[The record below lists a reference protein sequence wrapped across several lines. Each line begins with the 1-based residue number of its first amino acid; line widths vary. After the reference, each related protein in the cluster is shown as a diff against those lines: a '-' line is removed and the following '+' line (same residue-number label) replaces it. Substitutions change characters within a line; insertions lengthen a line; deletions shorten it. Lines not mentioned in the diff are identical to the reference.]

1 MNNDTP
7 SQRIKRWIF
16 SRKSTF
22 YTIFSVL
29 STSFPCILC
38 TFAAVYES
46 QQEVTSKSCG
56 FMLPANN
63 KQQNKNKPKNKQMN
77 KKRQFLLSAALATFM
92 AANAQVTIHVDASN
106 PGVKVSP
113 NLYGIFFED
122 INHAADGGLY
132 AELISNRS
140 FEDDDKNIPT
150 WKTSAQEGAKIQTK
164 LINKG
169 LLNKAQGKALQLT
182 IAAKPA
188 ATASLINEG
197 FWGINAIQGRTYKL
211 SFWAKGSYKG
221 GLKARLTN
229 AKGDKVYAETALN
242 AKVGKKW
249 TKYTAELTANAND
262 AKAQFELVANGKG
275 TIVLDVVSLFPPTF
289 KNRENGL
296 RPDLAQ
302 LLYNIHP
309 KFVRFPGG
317 CYVEGQES
325 PENAFHWEKTIGP
338 IEERP
343 GHKNVNWR
351 YRTSDGMGFDEYLQL
366 AEDLNAKPLYVVNV
380 GLWHGGMTPVDSIQ
394 PWIDECMNALEY
406 ANGPV
411 TSKYGALRA
420 KNGHPEP
427 YNIEYLEI
435 GNENNQPDPAA
446 QSDHY
451 YERFK
456 KFKDAVLAKYPKM
469 HLIGNVVAWGDDN
482 PKWHSDESVEL
493 LDEHYYRNPAWFAEN
508 FNKYDNYDRKGS
520 EIYVGEYAVTQGFGN
535 MGSLDA
541 ALGEAVY
548 MMGIENNSDI
558 VTMASYAPIFANL
571 NNRMWAPD
579 MIQYTSDK
587 VFGTPS
593 YYVQNVMANNIGT
606 RVLKVNQENP
616 YKYEQ
621 TQVKP
626 AICRVGM
633 GTWGTQV
640 SFEDKGYSDENGKAL
655 PMTLQELP
663 TDIRGQ
669 WKTEGSLIKQTSNEE
684 SCIRLNPGEITSN
697 GYIYK
702 VRAKKD
708 AGNEGFLIIFNYVDK
723 NNYCWLNLGGWNNTQ
738 HGVESIVNGAKS
750 QIATTPGSIETGKW
764 YDIELKVVGDSIFA
778 KLDGKEV
785 FSTKLKANTL
795 PGIFSTAT
803 LDEQTGEVI
812 LKIANT
818 STEHTTAKINLQGK
832 EIKNG
837 KLIRLSAKNGLEE
850 NTIDNP
856 TNIYPVENYVTTE
869 KNGATVEIPAS
880 SLNIIRLK

>member
-1 MNNDTP
+1 MKPNN
-7 SQRIKRWIF
+7 I
-16 SRKSTF
+16 
-22 YTIFSVL
+22 
-29 STSFPCILC
+29 
-38 TFAAVYES
+38 
-46 QQEVTSKSCG
+46 
-56 FMLPANN
+56 
-63 KQQNKNKPKNKQMN
+63 
-77 KKRQFLLSAALATFM
+77 LLSALLASALT
-92 AANAQVTIHVDASN
+92 ANAQVKINVDVAN

-140 FEDDDKNIPT
+140 FEDSDNTTPT
-150 WKTSAQEGAKIQTK
+150 WRTKAADGATISTQ
-164 LINKG
+164 LVNKA
-169 LLNKAQGKALQLT
+169 LLNNAQGKALQ
-182 IAAKPA
+182 INVAARQN
-188 ATASLINEG
+188 ATASLVNEG
-197 FWGINAIQGRTYKL
+197 FWGINAVQGRTYKL
-211 SFWAKGSYKG
+211 SLWAKGSYKG
-221 GLKARLTN
+221 GVKARLVS
-229 AKGDKVYAETALN
+229 ADGKSVYAETAVD
-242 AKVGKKW
+242 AKMGKKW
-249 TKYTAELTANAND
+249 SKFTAELTANAND
-262 AKAQFELVANGKG
+262 PKAQFELVFDGKG
-275 TIVLDVVSLFPPTF
+275 TVTLDVVSLFPPTF
-289 KNRENGL
+289 MNRENGL

-302 LLYNIHP
+302 LLYNIRP

-435 GNENNQPDPAA
+435 GNENNQPDPAL

-456 KFKDAVLAKYPKM
+456 KFKDAVLAKYPNM

-482 PKWHSDESVEL
+482 PTWDSNESVEL

-508 FNKYDNYDRKGS
+508 FRKYDGYDRKGP

-571 NNRMWAPD
+571 NDRMWAPD
-579 MIQYTSDK
+579 MIQFTSDR

-593 YYVQNVMANNIGT
+593 YYVQNLMANNVGT
-606 RVLKVNQENP
+606 RVLNVKQDNP
-616 YKYEQ
+616 YSYGE

-626 AICRVGM
+626 AVCRVGM
-633 GTWGTQV
+633 GTWATQA
-640 SFEDKGYSDENGKAL
+640 SFEDKGYTDAEGKAL
-655 PMTLQELP
+655 PMTLQQLP
-663 TDIRGQ
+663 TDINGD
-669 WKTEGSLIKQTSNEE
+669 WKVDGGIIKQTSNGE
-684 SCIRLNPGEITSN
+684 SCIRLNPGEITAD

-702 VRAKKD
+702 VRARKD
-708 AGNEGFLIIFNYVDK
+708 LGNEGFMLIFNYVDDK
-723 NNYCWLNLGGWNNTQ
+723 NYCWLNLGGWNNTQ
-738 HGVESIVNGAKS
+738 HGIEQIVGGAKG
-750 QIATTPGSIETGKW
+750 QAATVSGTIETGRW
-764 YDIELKVVGDSIFA
+764 YDIELKVVGDSVYA
-778 KLDGKEV
+778 SLDGKQI
-785 FSTKLKANTL
+785 FATKLRANTL
-795 PGIFSTAT
+795 PGVFSTAT
-803 LDEQTGEVI
+803 LDENTGEVI
-812 LKIANT
+812 LKVANT
-818 STEHTTAKINLQGK
+818 SSENTTAEICLQGK
-832 EIKNG
+832 TIKG
-837 KLIRLSAKNGLEE
+837 AKLIRLTAKNGQEE
-850 NTIDNP
+850 NTIDTP
-856 TNIYPVENYVTTE
+856 TNVHPTETFVTTSSD
-869 KNGATVEIPAS
+869 GGVVEIPAN
-880 SLNIIRLK
+880 SLNIFRLK

>member
-1 MNNDTP
+1 MKPNN
-7 SQRIKRWIF
+7 
-16 SRKSTF
+16 
-22 YTIFSVL
+22 
-29 STSFPCILC
+29 
-38 TFAAVYES
+38 
-46 QQEVTSKSCG
+46 
-56 FMLPANN
+56 
-63 KQQNKNKPKNKQMN
+63 
-77 KKRQFLLSAALATFM
+77 FLLSALLASALT
-92 AANAQVTIHVDASN
+92 ANAQVKINVDVAN

-140 FEDDDKNIPT
+140 FEDSDNTTPT
-150 WKTSAQEGAKIQTK
+150 WRTKAEDGATISTQLVSKA
-164 LINKG
+164 
-169 LLNKAQGKALQLT
+169 LLNNAQGKALQ
-182 IAAKPA
+182 INVAARQN
-188 ATASLINEG
+188 ATATLVNEG
-197 FWGINAIQGRTYKL
+197 FWGINAVQGRTYKL
-211 SFWAKGSYKG
+211 SLWAKGSYKG
-221 GLKARLTN
+221 GVKARLVS
-229 AKGDKVYAETALN
+229 ADGKSVYAETAVD
-242 AKVGKKW
+242 AKMGKKW
-249 TKYTAELTANAND
+249 SKFTASLTANAND
-262 AKAQFELVANGKG
+262 PKAQFELVFDGKG
-275 TIVLDVVSLFPPTF
+275 TITLDVVSLFPPTF
-289 KNRENGL
+289 MNRKNGL

-302 LLYNIHP
+302 LLYNIRP

-394 PWIDECMNALEY
+394 PWIDECLNALEY

-435 GNENNQPDPAA
+435 GNENNQPDPAL

-456 KFKDAVLAKYPKM
+456 KFKDAVLAKYPNM

-482 PKWHSDESVEL
+482 PTWDSNESVEL

-508 FNKYDNYDRKGS
+508 FHKYDGYDRKGS

-571 NNRMWAPD
+571 NDRMWAPD
-579 MIQYTSDK
+579 MIQFTSDR

-593 YYVQNVMANNIGT
+593 YYVQNLMANNVGT
-606 RVLKVNQENP
+606 RVLNVKQDNP
-616 YKYEQ
+616 YSYGK

-626 AICRVGM
+626 AVCRVGM
-633 GTWGTQV
+633 GTWATQA
-640 SFEDKGYSDENGKAL
+640 SFEDKGYTDAEGKAL

-663 TDIRGQ
+663 TDVQGD
-669 WKTEGSLIKQTSNEE
+669 WKVDGGIIKQTSNGE
-684 SCIRLNPGEITSN
+684 SCIRLNPGEITAD

-702 VRAKKD
+702 VRARKD
-708 AGNEGFLIIFNYVDK
+708 SGNEGFMLIFNYVDDK
-723 NNYCWLNLGGWNNTQ
+723 NYCWLNLGGWNNTQ
-738 HGVESIVNGAKS
+738 HGIEQIVGGAKG
-750 QIATTPGSIETGKW
+750 QAATVSGTIETGRW
-764 YDIELKVVGDSIFA
+764 YDIELKVVGDSVYA
-778 KLDGKEV
+778 SLDGKQI
-785 FSTKLKANTL
+785 FATKLRANTL
-795 PGIFSTAT
+795 PGVFSTAT
-803 LDEQTGEVI
+803 LDENTGEVI
-812 LKIANT
+812 LKVANT
-818 STEHTTAKINLQGK
+818 SSENTTAEICLQGK
-832 EIKNG
+832 TIKG
-837 KLIRLSAKNGLEE
+837 AKLIRLAAKNGQEE

-856 TNIYPVENYVTTE
+856 TNVHPTETFVTTSSD
-869 KNGATVEIPAS
+869 GGVVEIPAN
-880 SLNIIRLK
+880 SLNIFRLK

>member
-1 MNNDTP
+1 MKRNN
-7 SQRIKRWIF
+7 
-16 SRKSTF
+16 
-22 YTIFSVL
+22 
-29 STSFPCILC
+29 IL
-38 TFAAVYES
+38 
-46 QQEVTSKSCG
+46 
-56 FMLPANN
+56 L
-63 KQQNKNKPKNKQMN
+63 
-77 KKRQFLLSAALATFM
+77 AALLASSL
-92 AANAQVTIHVDASN
+92 AANAQVKINVDAAN
-106 PGVKVSP
+106 PGIKVSP

-140 FEDDDKNIPT
+140 FEDSDNAIPT
-150 WKTSAQEGAKIQTK
+150 WRTSASNGASITSQLVSKA
-164 LINKG
+164 
-169 LLNKAQGKALQLT
+169 LLNNAQGKALQIT
-182 IAAKPA
+182 VKADKA

-197 FWGINAIQGRTYKL
+197 FWGINAVQGRTYKL
-211 SFWAKGSYKG
+211 SLFAKGNYKG
-221 GLKARLTN
+221 GLKARLISADGKT
-229 AKGDKVYAETALN
+229 VYAETTVDA
-242 AKVGKKW
+242 AIGKKW
-249 TKYTAELTANAND
+249 NKYTAELTANAND
-262 AKAQFELVANGKG
+262 PKAQFELVFDGKG
-275 TIVLDVVSLFPPTF
+275 TVTLDVVSLFPPTF
-289 KNRENGL
+289 MNRPNGL

-302 LLYNIHP
+302 LLYNIRP

-338 IEERP
+338 IEQRP

-366 AEDLNAKPLYVVNV
+366 AEDLKAKPLYVVNV

-435 GNENNQPDPAA
+435 GNENNQPDPAL

-456 KFKDAVLAKYPKM
+456 KFKDAVLAKYPNM

-482 PKWHSDESVEL
+482 PTWDSKESVEL

-508 FNKYDNYDRKGS
+508 FNKYDTYNRKGS

-571 NNRMWAPD
+571 NDRMWAPD
-579 MIQYTSDK
+579 MIQFTSDK

-593 YYVQNVMANNIGT
+593 YYVQNLMANNVGT
-606 RVLKVNQENP
+606 RVLKVNQTNP
-616 YKYEQ
+616 YKYGDV
-621 TQVKP
+621 QVKP
-626 AICRVGM
+626 AVCRVGM

-640 SFEDKGYSDENGKAL
+640 SFEDKGYTDANGNAL

-663 TDIRGQ
+663 TDVRGT
-669 WKTEGSLIKQTSNEE
+669 WKVDGNIIKQTSNGE
-684 SCIRLNPGEITSN
+684 SCIRLNPGEITSE

-702 VRAKKD
+702 VRARKD
-708 AGNEGFLIIFNYVDK
+708 AGNEGFLLIFNYVDDK
-723 NNYCWLNLGGWNNTQ
+723 NYCWLNLGGWNNTQ
-738 HGVESIVNGAKS
+738 HGIEQIVDGAKG
-750 QIATTPGSIETGKW
+750 QVATVSGNIETGRW
-764 YDIELKVVGDSIFA
+764 YDIELKVKGDSIFA
-778 KLDGKEV
+778 SLDGKEI
-785 FSTKLKANTL
+785 FATKLRANTL
-795 PGIFSTAT
+795 PGVFSTAT
-803 LDEQTGEVI
+803 LDENTGEVI
-812 LKIANT
+812 LKVANT
-818 STEHTTAKINLQGK
+818 SCENTTAEICLQGK
-832 EIKNG
+832 TISNA
-837 KLIRLSAKNGLEE
+837 KLIRLSAKNGKEE

-856 TNIYPVENYVTTE
+856 TNVYPTETFVTTSTD
-869 KNGATVEIPAS
+869 GAVVEIPAN
-880 SLNIIRLK
+880 SLNIFRLK

>member
-1 MNNDTP
+1 MKRNN
-7 SQRIKRWIF
+7 
-16 SRKSTF
+16 
-22 YTIFSVL
+22 
-29 STSFPCILC
+29 IL
-38 TFAAVYES
+38 
-46 QQEVTSKSCG
+46 
-56 FMLPANN
+56 L
-63 KQQNKNKPKNKQMN
+63 
-77 KKRQFLLSAALATFM
+77 AALLASSL
-92 AANAQVTIHVDASN
+92 AANAQVKINVDAAN
-106 PGVKVSP
+106 PGIKVSP

-140 FEDDDKNIPT
+140 FEDSDNAIPT
-150 WKTSAQEGAKIQTK
+150 WRTSASNGASITSQLVSKA
-164 LINKG
+164 
-169 LLNKAQGKALQLT
+169 LLNNAQGKALQIT
-182 IAAKPA
+182 VKADKA

-197 FWGINAIQGRTYKL
+197 FWGINAVQGRTYKL
-211 SFWAKGSYKG
+211 SLFAKGNYKG
-221 GLKARLTN
+221 GLKARLISADGKT
-229 AKGDKVYAETALN
+229 VYAETTVDA
-242 AKVGKKW
+242 AIGKKW
-249 TKYTAELTANAND
+249 NKYTAELTANAND
-262 AKAQFELVANGKG
+262 PKAQFELVFDGKG
-275 TIVLDVVSLFPPTF
+275 TVTLDVVSLFPPTF
-289 KNRENGL
+289 MNRPNGL

-302 LLYNIHP
+302 LLYNIRP

-325 PENAFHWEKTIGP
+325 PENAFHWEETIGP
-338 IEERP
+338 IEQRP

-435 GNENNQPDPAA
+435 GNENNQPDPAL

-456 KFKDAVLAKYPKM
+456 KFKDAVLAKYPNM

-482 PKWHSDESVEL
+482 PTWDSKESVEL

-508 FNKYDNYDRKGS
+508 FNKYDTYNRKGS

-571 NNRMWAPD
+571 NDRMWAPD
-579 MIQYTSDK
+579 MIQFTSDK

-593 YYVQNVMANNIGT
+593 YYVQNLMANNIGT
-606 RVLKVNQENP
+606 RVLKVNQTNP
-616 YKYEQ
+616 YKYGDV
-621 TQVKP
+621 QVKP
-626 AICRVGM
+626 AVCRVGM
-633 GTWGTQV
+633 GTWSTQV
-640 SFEDKGYSDENGKAL
+640 SFEDKGYTDANGNAL

-663 TDIRGQ
+663 TDVRGD
-669 WKTEGSLIKQTSNEE
+669 WKVDGNIIKQTSNGE
-684 SCIRLNPGEITSN
+684 SCIRLNPGEITSE

-702 VRAKKD
+702 VRARKD
-708 AGNEGFLIIFNYVDK
+708 AGNEGFLLIFNYVDDK
-723 NNYCWLNLGGWNNTQ
+723 NYCWLNLGGWNNTQ
-738 HGVESIVNGAKS
+738 HGIEQIVDGAKG
-750 QIATTPGSIETGKW
+750 QVATVSGNIETGRW
-764 YDIELKVVGDSIFA
+764 YDIELKVKGDSIFA
-778 KLDGKEV
+778 SLDGKEI
-785 FSTKLKANTL
+785 FATKLRANTL
-795 PGIFSTAT
+795 PGVFSTAT
-803 LDEQTGEVI
+803 LDENTGEVI
-812 LKIANT
+812 LKVANT
-818 STEHTTAKINLQGK
+818 SSENTTAEICLQGK
-832 EIKNG
+832 TISNA
-837 KLIRLSAKNGLEE
+837 KLIRLSAKNGKEE

-856 TNIYPVENYVTTE
+856 TNVYPTETFVTTSTD
-869 KNGATVEIPAS
+869 GAVVEIPAN
-880 SLNIIRLK
+880 SLNIFRLK

>member
-1 MNNDTP
+1 M
-7 SQRIKRWIF
+7 
-16 SRKSTF
+16 
-22 YTIFSVL
+22 
-29 STSFPCILC
+29 
-38 TFAAVYES
+38 A
-46 QQEVTSKSCG
+46 
-56 FMLPANN
+56 
-63 KQQNKNKPKNKQMN
+63 
-77 KKRQFLLSAALATFM
+77 LLASSL
-92 AANAQVTIHVDASN
+92 AANAQVKINVDAAN
-106 PGVKVSP
+106 PGIKVSP

-140 FEDDDKNIPT
+140 FEDSDNAIPT
-150 WKTSAQEGAKIQTK
+150 WRTSASNGASITSQLVSKA
-164 LINKG
+164 
-169 LLNKAQGKALQLT
+169 LLNNAQGKALQIT
-182 IAAKPA
+182 VKADKA

-197 FWGINAIQGRTYKL
+197 FWGINAVQGRTYKL
-211 SFWAKGSYKG
+211 SLFAKGNYKG
-221 GLKARLTN
+221 GLKARLISADGKT
-229 AKGDKVYAETALN
+229 VYAETIVDA
-242 AKVGKKW
+242 AIGKKW
-249 TKYTAELTANAND
+249 NKYTAELTANAND
-262 AKAQFELVANGKG
+262 PKAQFELVFDGKG
-275 TIVLDVVSLFPPTF
+275 TVTLDVVSLFPPTF
-289 KNRENGL
+289 MNRPNGL

-302 LLYNIHP
+302 LLYNIRP

-338 IEERP
+338 IEQRP

-435 GNENNQPDPAA
+435 GNENNQPDPAL

-456 KFKDAVLAKYPKM
+456 KFKDAVLAKYPNM

-482 PKWHSDESVEL
+482 PTWDSKESVEL

-508 FNKYDNYDRKGS
+508 FNKYDTYNRKGS

-571 NNRMWAPD
+571 NDRMWAPD
-579 MIQYTSDK
+579 MIQFTSDK

-593 YYVQNVMANNIGT
+593 YYVQNLMANNVGT
-606 RVLKVNQENP
+606 RVLKVNQTNP
-616 YKYEQ
+616 YKYGDV
-621 TQVKP
+621 QVKP
-626 AICRVGM
+626 AVCRVGM

-640 SFEDKGYSDENGKAL
+640 SFEDKGYTDANGNAL

-663 TDIRGQ
+663 TDVRGD
-669 WKTEGSLIKQTSNEE
+669 WKVDGNIIKQTSNGE
-684 SCIRLNPGEITSN
+684 SCIRLNPGEITSE

-702 VRAKKD
+702 VRARKD
-708 AGNEGFLIIFNYVDK
+708 AGNEGFLLIFNYVDDK
-723 NNYCWLNLGGWNNTQ
+723 NYCWLNLGGWNNTQ
-738 HGVESIVNGAKS
+738 HGIEQIVDGAKG
-750 QIATTPGSIETGKW
+750 QVATVSGNIETGRW
-764 YDIELKVVGDSIFA
+764 YDIELKVKGDSIFA
-778 KLDGKEV
+778 SLDGREI
-785 FSTKLKANTL
+785 FASKLRANTL
-795 PGIFSTAT
+795 PGVFSTAT
-803 LDEQTGEVI
+803 LDENTGEVI
-812 LKIANT
+812 LKVANT
-818 STEHTTAKINLQGK
+818 SSENTTAEICLQGK
-832 EIKNG
+832 TISNA
-837 KLIRLSAKNGLEE
+837 KLIRLSAKNGKEE

-856 TNIYPVENYVTTE
+856 TNVHPIETFVTTSTD
-869 KNGATVEIPAS
+869 GAVVEIPAN
-880 SLNIIRLK
+880 SLNIFRLK

>member
-1 MNNDTP
+1 MRPNN
-7 SQRIKRWIF
+7 I
-16 SRKSTF
+16 
-22 YTIFSVL
+22 
-29 STSFPCILC
+29 
-38 TFAAVYES
+38 
-46 QQEVTSKSCG
+46 
-56 FMLPANN
+56 
-63 KQQNKNKPKNKQMN
+63 
-77 KKRQFLLSAALATFM
+77 LLSALLASALT
-92 AANAQVTIHVDASN
+92 ANAQVKINVDVAN

-140 FEDDDKNIPT
+140 FEDSDNATST
-150 WKTSAQEGAKIQTK
+150 WRTKSADGATISTQLVSKA
-164 LINKG
+164 
-169 LLNKAQGKALQLT
+169 LLNNAQGKALQ
-182 IAAKPA
+182 INVAARQN
-188 ATASLINEG
+188 ATASLVNEG
-197 FWGINAIQGRTYKL
+197 FWGINAVQGRTYKL
-211 SFWAKGSYKG
+211 SLWAKGSYKG
-221 GLKARLTN
+221 SIKARLVS
-229 AKGDKVYAETALN
+229 ADGKSVYAETAVE
-242 AKVGKKW
+242 AKMGKKW
-249 TKYTAELTANAND
+249 SKFTASLTANAND
-262 AKAQFELVANGKG
+262 PKAQFELVFDGKG
-275 TIVLDVVSLFPPTF
+275 TITLDVVSLFPPTF
-289 KNRENGL
+289 MNRENGL

-302 LLYNIHP
+302 LLYNIRP

-435 GNENNQPDPAA
+435 GNENNQPDPAL

-456 KFKDAVLAKYPKM
+456 KFKDAVLAKYPNM

-482 PKWHSDESVEL
+482 PTWDSNESVEL

-508 FNKYDNYDRKGS
+508 FRKYDGYDRKGP

-571 NNRMWAPD
+571 NDRMWAPD
-579 MIQYTSDK
+579 MIQFTSDR

-593 YYVQNVMANNIGT
+593 YYVQNLMANNVGT
-606 RVLKVNQENP
+606 RVLNVKQDNP
-616 YKYEQ
+616 YSYGE

-626 AICRVGM
+626 AVCRVGM
-633 GTWGTQV
+633 GTWATQA
-640 SFEDKGYSDENGKAL
+640 SFEDKGYTDAEGKAL

-663 TDIRGQ
+663 TDINGN
-669 WKTEGSLIKQTSNEE
+669 WKVDGGIIKQTSNGE
-684 SCIRLNPGEITSN
+684 SCIRLNPGEITAD

-702 VRAKKD
+702 VRARKD
-708 AGNEGFLIIFNYVDK
+708 SGNEGFMIIFNYVDDK
-723 NNYCWLNLGGWNNTQ
+723 NYCWLNLGGWNNTQ
-738 HGVESIVNGAKS
+738 HGIEQIVGGAKG
-750 QIATTPGSIETGKW
+750 QAATVSGTIETGRW
-764 YDIELKVVGDSIFA
+764 YDIELKVVGDSVYA
-778 KLDGKEV
+778 SLDGKQI
-785 FSTKLKANTL
+785 FATKLRANTL
-795 PGIFSTAT
+795 PGVFSTAT
-803 LDEQTGEVI
+803 LDENTGEVI
-812 LKIANT
+812 LKVANT
-818 STEHTTAKINLQGK
+818 SSENTTAEICLQGK
-832 EIKNG
+832 AIKG
-837 KLIRLSAKNGLEE
+837 AKLIRLTAKNGQEE

-856 TNIYPVENYVTTE
+856 TNVHPTETFVTTSSD
-869 KNGATVEIPAS
+869 GGVVEIPAN
-880 SLNIIRLK
+880 SLNIFRLK

>member
-1 MNNDTP
+1 MKRNN
-7 SQRIKRWIF
+7 
-16 SRKSTF
+16 
-22 YTIFSVL
+22 
-29 STSFPCILC
+29 IL
-38 TFAAVYES
+38 
-46 QQEVTSKSCG
+46 
-56 FMLPANN
+56 L
-63 KQQNKNKPKNKQMN
+63 
-77 KKRQFLLSAALATFM
+77 AALLASSL
-92 AANAQVTIHVDASN
+92 AANAQVKINVDAAN
-106 PGVKVSP
+106 PGIKVSP

-140 FEDDDKNIPT
+140 FEDSDNAIPT
-150 WKTSAQEGAKIQTK
+150 WRTSASNGASITSQLVSKA
-164 LINKG
+164 
-169 LLNKAQGKALQLT
+169 LLNNAQGKALQIT
-182 IAAKPA
+182 VKADKA

-197 FWGINAIQGRTYKL
+197 FWGINAVQGRTYKL
-211 SFWAKGSYKG
+211 SLFAKGNYKG
-221 GLKARLTN
+221 GLKARLISADGKT
-229 AKGDKVYAETALN
+229 VYAETTVDA
-242 AKVGKKW
+242 AIGKKW
-249 TKYTAELTANAND
+249 NKYTAELTANAND
-262 AKAQFELVANGKG
+262 PKAQFELVFDGKG
-275 TIVLDVVSLFPPTF
+275 TVTLDVVSLFPPTF
-289 KNRENGL
+289 MNRPNGL

-302 LLYNIHP
+302 LLYNIRP

-338 IEERP
+338 IEQRP

-435 GNENNQPDPAA
+435 GNENNQPDPAL

-456 KFKDAVLAKYPKM
+456 KFKDAVLAKYPNM

-482 PKWHSDESVEL
+482 PTWDSKESVEL

-508 FNKYDNYDRKGS
+508 FNKYDTYNRKGS

-571 NNRMWAPD
+571 NDRMWAPD
-579 MIQYTSDK
+579 MIQFTSDM

-593 YYVQNVMANNIGT
+593 YYVQNLMANNVGT
-606 RVLKVNQENP
+606 RVLKVNQTNP
-616 YKYEQ
+616 YKYGDV
-621 TQVKP
+621 QVKP
-626 AICRVGM
+626 AVCRVGM
-633 GTWGTQV
+633 GTWSTQV
-640 SFEDKGYSDENGKAL
+640 SFEDKGYTDANGNAL

-663 TDIRGQ
+663 TDVRGD
-669 WKTEGSLIKQTSNEE
+669 WKVDGNIIKQTSNGE
-684 SCIRLNPGEITSN
+684 SCIRLNPGEITSE

-702 VRAKKD
+702 VRARKD
-708 AGNEGFLIIFNYVDK
+708 AGNEGFLLIFNYVDDK
-723 NNYCWLNLGGWNNTQ
+723 NYCWLNLGGWNNTQ
-738 HGVESIVNGAKS
+738 HGIEQIVDGAKG
-750 QIATTPGSIETGKW
+750 QVATVSGNIETGRW
-764 YDIELKVVGDSIFA
+764 YDIELKVKGDSIFA
-778 KLDGKEV
+778 SLDGKEI
-785 FSTKLKANTL
+785 FASKLRANTL
-795 PGIFSTAT
+795 PGVFSTAT
-803 LDEQTGEVI
+803 LDENTGEVI
-812 LKIANT
+812 LKVANT
-818 STEHTTAKINLQGK
+818 SSENTTAEICLQGK
-832 EIKNG
+832 TISNA
-837 KLIRLSAKNGLEE
+837 KLIRLSAKNGKEE

-856 TNIYPVENYVTTE
+856 TNVYPTETFVTTSTD
-869 KNGATVEIPAS
+869 GAVVEIPAN
-880 SLNIIRLK
+880 SLNIFRLK

>member
-1 MNNDTP
+1 MKRNN
-7 SQRIKRWIF
+7 
-16 SRKSTF
+16 
-22 YTIFSVL
+22 
-29 STSFPCILC
+29 ILLM
-38 TFAAVYES
+38 A
-46 QQEVTSKSCG
+46 
-56 FMLPANN
+56 
-63 KQQNKNKPKNKQMN
+63 
-77 KKRQFLLSAALATFM
+77 LLASSL
-92 AANAQVTIHVDASN
+92 AANAQVKINVDAAN
-106 PGVKVSP
+106 PGIKVSP

-140 FEDDDKNIPT
+140 FEDSDNAIPT
-150 WKTSAQEGAKIQTK
+150 WRTSASNGASITGQLVSKA
-164 LINKG
+164 
-169 LLNKAQGKALQLT
+169 LLNNAQGKALQIT
-182 IAAKPA
+182 VKADKA

-197 FWGINAIQGRTYKL
+197 FWGINAVQGRTYKL
-211 SFWAKGSYKG
+211 SLFAKGNYKG
-221 GLKARLTN
+221 GLKARLISADGKT
-229 AKGDKVYAETALN
+229 VYAETTVDA
-242 AKVGKKW
+242 AIGKKW
-249 TKYTAELTANAND
+249 NKYTAELTANAND
-262 AKAQFELVANGKG
+262 PKAQFELVFDGKG
-275 TIVLDVVSLFPPTF
+275 SVTLDVVSLFPPTF
-289 KNRENGL
+289 MNRPNGL

-302 LLYNIHP
+302 LLYNIRP

-338 IEERP
+338 IEQRP

-435 GNENNQPDPAA
+435 GNENNQPDPAL

-456 KFKDAVLAKYPKM
+456 KFKDAVLAKYPNM

-482 PKWHSDESVEL
+482 PTWDSKESVEL

-508 FNKYDNYDRKGS
+508 FNKYDTYNRKGS

-571 NNRMWAPD
+571 NDRMWAPD
-579 MIQYTSDK
+579 MIQFTSDK

-593 YYVQNVMANNIGT
+593 YYVQNLMANNVGT
-606 RVLKVNQENP
+606 RVLKVNQTNP
-616 YKYEQ
+616 YKYGDV
-621 TQVKP
+621 QVKP
-626 AICRVGM
+626 AVCRVGM

-640 SFEDKGYSDENGKAL
+640 SFEDKGYTDANGNAL

-663 TDIRGQ
+663 TDVRGD
-669 WKTEGSLIKQTSNEE
+669 WKVDGNIIKQTSNGE
-684 SCIRLNPGEITSN
+684 SCIRLNPGEITSE

-702 VRAKKD
+702 VRARKD
-708 AGNEGFLIIFNYVDK
+708 AGNEGFLLIFNYVDDK
-723 NNYCWLNLGGWNNTQ
+723 NYCWLNLGGWNNTQ
-738 HGVESIVNGAKS
+738 HGIEQIVDGAKG
-750 QIATTPGSIETGKW
+750 QVATVSGNIETGRW
-764 YDIELKVVGDSIFA
+764 YDIELKVKGDSIFA
-778 KLDGKEV
+778 SLDGKEI
-785 FSTKLKANTL
+785 FASKLRANTL
-795 PGIFSTAT
+795 PGVFSTAT
-803 LDEQTGEVI
+803 LDENTGEVI
-812 LKIANT
+812 LKVANT
-818 STEHTTAKINLQGK
+818 SSENTTAEICLQGK
-832 EIKNG
+832 TISNA
-837 KLIRLSAKNGLEE
+837 KLIRLSAKNGKEE

-856 TNIYPVENYVTTE
+856 TNVYPTETFVTTSTD
-869 KNGATVEIPAS
+869 GAVVEIPAN
-880 SLNIIRLK
+880 SLNIFRLK

>member
-1 MNNDTP
+1 M
-7 SQRIKRWIF
+7 KRN
-16 SRKSTF
+16 K
-22 YTIFSVL
+22 
-29 STSFPCILC
+29 IL
-38 TFAAVYES
+38 
-46 QQEVTSKSCG
+46 
-56 FMLPANN
+56 L
-63 KQQNKNKPKNKQMN
+63 
-77 KKRQFLLSAALATFM
+77 AALLASSL
-92 AANAQVTIHVDASN
+92 AANAQVKINVDAAN
-106 PGVKVSP
+106 PGIKVSP

-140 FEDDDKNIPT
+140 FEDSDNAIPT
-150 WKTSAQEGAKIQTK
+150 WRTSAANGASIATQLVGKA
-164 LINKG
+164 
-169 LLNKAQGKALQLT
+169 LLNNAQGKALQ
-182 IAAKPA
+182 INVKADKA

-197 FWGINAIQGRTYKL
+197 FWGINAVQGRTYKL
-211 SFWAKGSYKG
+211 SLFAKGNYKG
-221 GLKARLTN
+221 GLKARLVSADGKT
-229 AKGDKVYAETALN
+229 VYAETAID
-242 AKVGKKW
+242 AAIGKKW
-249 TKYTAELTANAND
+249 NKYTAEFTANAND
-262 AKAQFELVANGKG
+262 PKAQFELVFDGKG
-275 TIVLDVVSLFPPTF
+275 TVTLDVVSLFPPTF
-289 KNRENGL
+289 KNRPNGL

-302 LLYNIHP
+302 LLYNIRP

-338 IEERP
+338 IEQRP

-435 GNENNQPDPAA
+435 GNENNQPDPAL

-456 KFKDAVLAKYPKM
+456 KFKDAVLAKYPNM

-482 PKWHSDESVEL
+482 PTWDSKESVEL

-508 FNKYDNYDRKGS
+508 FNKYDTYNRKGS

-548 MMGIENNSDI
+548 MQGIENNSDI

-571 NNRMWAPD
+571 NDRMWAPD
-579 MIQYTSDK
+579 MIQFTSDK

-593 YYVQNVMANNIGT
+593 YYVQNLMANNVGT
-606 RVLKVNQENP
+606 HVLKVEQTNP
-616 YKYEQ
+616 YTYGE

-626 AICRVGM
+626 AVCRVGM
-633 GTWGTQV
+633 GTWATQA
-640 SFEDKGYSDENGKAL
+640 SFEDKGYTDAGGNAL

-663 TDIRGQ
+663 TDVHGD
-669 WKTEGSLIKQTSNEE
+669 WKVDGNIIKQTSNGE
-684 SCIRLNPGEITSN
+684 SCIRLNPGEITAD

-702 VRAKKD
+702 VRARKD
-708 AGNEGFLIIFNYVDK
+708 AGNEGFMLIFNYVDEK
-723 NNYCWLNLGGWNNTQ
+723 NYCWLNLGGWNNTQ
-738 HGVESIVNGAKS
+738 HGIEQIVDGAKG
-750 QIATTPGSIETGKW
+750 QVATASGTIETGRW
-764 YDIELKVVGDSIFA
+764 YDIELKVKGDSVIA
-778 KLDGKEV
+778 SLDGKQI
-785 FSTKLKANTL
+785 FATKLRANTL
-795 PGIFSTAT
+795 PGVFSTAT
-803 LDEQTGEVI
+803 LDEKTGEVI
-812 LKIANT
+812 LKVTNT
-818 STEHTTAKINLQGK
+818 SSENTTAEISVKGK
-832 EIKNG
+832 SISTG
-837 KLIRLSAKNGLEE
+837 KLIRLSAKNGKEE

-856 TNIYPVENYVTTE
+856 TNVHPTETFITTSAD
-869 KNGATVEIPAS
+869 GAVVEIPAN
-880 SLNIIRLK
+880 SLNIFRLK

>member
-1 MNNDTP
+1 MKRNN
-7 SQRIKRWIF
+7 
-16 SRKSTF
+16 
-22 YTIFSVL
+22 
-29 STSFPCILC
+29 IL
-38 TFAAVYES
+38 
-46 QQEVTSKSCG
+46 
-56 FMLPANN
+56 L
-63 KQQNKNKPKNKQMN
+63 
-77 KKRQFLLSAALATFM
+77 AALLASSL
-92 AANAQVTIHVDASN
+92 AANAQVKINVDAAN
-106 PGVKVSP
+106 PGIKVSP

-140 FEDDDKNIPT
+140 FEDSDNAIPT
-150 WKTSAQEGAKIQTK
+150 WRTSASNGASITSQLVSKA
-164 LINKG
+164 
-169 LLNKAQGKALQLT
+169 LLNNAQGKALQIT
-182 IAAKPA
+182 VKADKA

-197 FWGINAIQGRTYKL
+197 FWGINAVQGRTYKL
-211 SFWAKGSYKG
+211 SLFAKGNYKG
-221 GLKARLTN
+221 GLKARLISADGKT
-229 AKGDKVYAETALN
+229 VYAETTVDA
-242 AKVGKKW
+242 AIGKKW
-249 TKYTAELTANAND
+249 NKYTAELTANAND
-262 AKAQFELVANGKG
+262 PKSQFELVFDGKG
-275 TIVLDVVSLFPPTF
+275 SVTLDVVSLFPPTF
-289 KNRENGL
+289 MNRPNGL

-302 LLYNIHP
+302 LLYNIRP

-338 IEERP
+338 IEQRP

-420 KNGHPEP
+420 KNGHPKP

-435 GNENNQPDPAA
+435 GNENNQPDPAL

-456 KFKDAVLAKYPKM
+456 KFKDAVLAKYPNM

-482 PKWHSDESVEL
+482 PTWDSKESVEL

-508 FNKYDNYDRKGS
+508 FNKYDTYNRKGS

-571 NNRMWAPD
+571 NDRMWAPD
-579 MIQYTSDK
+579 MIQFTSDK

-593 YYVQNVMANNIGT
+593 YYVQNLMANNVGT
-606 RVLKVNQENP
+606 RVLKVNQTNP
-616 YKYEQ
+616 YKYGDV
-621 TQVKP
+621 QVKP
-626 AICRVGM
+626 AVCRVGM
-633 GTWGTQV
+633 GTWSTQV
-640 SFEDKGYSDENGKAL
+640 SFEDKGYTDANGNAL

-663 TDIRGQ
+663 TDVRGD
-669 WKTEGSLIKQTSNEE
+669 WKVDGNIIKQTSNGE
-684 SCIRLNPGEITSN
+684 SCIRLNPGEITSE

-702 VRAKKD
+702 VRARKD
-708 AGNEGFLIIFNYVDK
+708 AGNEGFLLIFNYVDDK
-723 NNYCWLNLGGWNNTQ
+723 NYCWLNLGGWNNTQ
-738 HGVESIVNGAKS
+738 HGIEQIVDGAKG
-750 QIATTPGSIETGKW
+750 QVATVSGNIETGRW
-764 YDIELKVVGDSIFA
+764 YDIELKVKGDSIFA
-778 KLDGKEV
+778 SLDGKEI
-785 FSTKLKANTL
+785 FASKLRANTL
-795 PGIFSTAT
+795 PGVFSTAT
-803 LDEQTGEVI
+803 LDENTGEVI
-812 LKIANT
+812 LKVANT
-818 STEHTTAKINLQGK
+818 SSENTTAEICLQGK
-832 EIKNG
+832 TISNA
-837 KLIRLSAKNGLEE
+837 KLIRLSAKNGKEE

-856 TNIYPVENYVTTE
+856 TNVHPIETFVTTSTD
-869 KNGATVEIPAS
+869 GAVVEIPAN
-880 SLNIIRLK
+880 SLNIFRLK

>member
-1 MNNDTP
+1 MKPNN
-7 SQRIKRWIF
+7 I
-16 SRKSTF
+16 
-22 YTIFSVL
+22 
-29 STSFPCILC
+29 
-38 TFAAVYES
+38 
-46 QQEVTSKSCG
+46 
-56 FMLPANN
+56 
-63 KQQNKNKPKNKQMN
+63 
-77 KKRQFLLSAALATFM
+77 LLSALLASALT
-92 AANAQVTIHVDASN
+92 ANAQVKINVDVAN

-140 FEDDDKNIPT
+140 FEDSDNATPT
-150 WKTSAQEGAKIQTK
+150 WRTKATDGATISTQLVSKA
-164 LINKG
+164 
-169 LLNKAQGKALQLT
+169 LLNNAQGKALQ
-182 IAAKPA
+182 INVAARQN
-188 ATASLINEG
+188 ATASLVNEG
-197 FWGINAIQGRTYKL
+197 FWGINAVQGRTYKL
-211 SFWAKGSYKG
+211 SLWAKGSYKG
-221 GLKARLTN
+221 GVKARLVS
-229 AKGDKVYAETALN
+229 ADGKSVYAETAVD
-242 AKVGKKW
+242 AKMGKKW
-249 TKYTAELTANAND
+249 SKFTASLTANAND
-262 AKAQFELVANGKG
+262 PKAQFELVFDGKG
-275 TIVLDVVSLFPPTF
+275 TITLDVVSLFPPTF
-289 KNRENGL
+289 MNRENGL

-302 LLYNIHP
+302 LLYNIRP

-435 GNENNQPDPAA
+435 GNENNQPDPAL

-456 KFKDAVLAKYPKM
+456 KFKDAVLAKYPNM

-482 PKWHSDESVEL
+482 PTWDSNESVEL

-508 FNKYDNYDRKGS
+508 FRKYDGYDRKGP

-571 NNRMWAPD
+571 NDRMWAPD
-579 MIQYTSDK
+579 MIQFTSDR

-593 YYVQNVMANNIGT
+593 YYVQNLMANNVGT
-606 RVLKVNQENP
+606 RVLNVKQDNP
-616 YKYEQ
+616 YSYGEV
-621 TQVKP
+621 QVKP
-626 AICRVGM
+626 AVCRVGM
-633 GTWGTQV
+633 GTWATQA
-640 SFEDKGYSDENGKAL
+640 SFEDKGYTDAEGKAL

-663 TDIRGQ
+663 TDINGD
-669 WKTEGSLIKQTSNEE
+669 WKVDGGIIKQTSNGE
-684 SCIRLNPGEITSN
+684 SCIRLNPGEITAD

-702 VRAKKD
+702 VRARKD
-708 AGNEGFLIIFNYVDK
+708 SGNEGFMLIFNYVDDK
-723 NNYCWLNLGGWNNTQ
+723 NYCWLNLGGWNNTQ
-738 HGVESIVNGAKS
+738 HGIEQIVGGAKG
-750 QIATTPGSIETGKW
+750 QAATVSGTIETGRW
-764 YDIELKVVGDSIFA
+764 YDIELKVVGDSVYA
-778 KLDGKEV
+778 SLDGKQI
-785 FSTKLKANTL
+785 FATKLRANTL
-795 PGIFSTAT
+795 PGVFSTAT
-803 LDEQTGEVI
+803 LDENTGEVI
-812 LKIANT
+812 LKVANT
-818 STEHTTAKINLQGK
+818 SSENTTAEICLHGK
-832 EIKNG
+832 TIKG
-837 KLIRLSAKNGLEE
+837 AKLIRLTAKNGQEE

-856 TNIYPVENYVTTE
+856 TNVHPTETFVTTSSD
-869 KNGATVEIPAS
+869 GGVVDIPAN
-880 SLNIIRLK
+880 SLNIFRLK

>member
-1 MNNDTP
+1 M
-7 SQRIKRWIF
+7 KRNKIF
-16 SRKSTF
+16 
-22 YTIFSVL
+22 L
-29 STSFPCILC
+29 M
-38 TFAAVYES
+38 A
-46 QQEVTSKSCG
+46 
-56 FMLPANN
+56 
-63 KQQNKNKPKNKQMN
+63 
-77 KKRQFLLSAALATFM
+77 LLASSL
-92 AANAQVTIHVDASN
+92 AANAQVKINVDAAN
-106 PGVKVSP
+106 PGIKVSP

-140 FEDDDKNIPT
+140 FEDSDNAIPT
-150 WKTSAQEGAKIQTK
+150 WRTFASNGASITSQLVSKA
-164 LINKG
+164 
-169 LLNKAQGKALQLT
+169 LLNNAQGKALQIT
-182 IAAKPA
+182 VKADKA

-197 FWGINAIQGRTYKL
+197 FWGINAVQGRTYKL
-211 SFWAKGSYKG
+211 SLFAKGNYKG
-221 GLKARLTN
+221 GLKARLISADGKT
-229 AKGDKVYAETALN
+229 VYAETTVDA
-242 AKVGKKW
+242 AIGKKW
-249 TKYTAELTANAND
+249 NKYTAELTANAND
-262 AKAQFELVANGKG
+262 PKAQFELVFDGKG
-275 TIVLDVVSLFPPTF
+275 TVTLDVVSLFPPTF
-289 KNRENGL
+289 MNRPNGL

-302 LLYNIHP
+302 LLYNIRP

-338 IEERP
+338 IEQRP

-435 GNENNQPDPAA
+435 GNENNQPDPAL

-456 KFKDAVLAKYPKM
+456 KFKDAVLAKYPNM

-482 PKWHSDESVEL
+482 PTWDSKESVEL

-508 FNKYDNYDRKGS
+508 FNKYDTYNRKGS

-571 NNRMWAPD
+571 NDRMWAPD
-579 MIQYTSDK
+579 MIQFTSDK

-593 YYVQNVMANNIGT
+593 YYVQNLMANNIGT
-606 RVLKVNQENP
+606 RVLKVNQTNP
-616 YKYEQ
+616 YKYGDV
-621 TQVKP
+621 QVKP
-626 AICRVGM
+626 AVCRVGM
-633 GTWGTQV
+633 GTWSTQV
-640 SFEDKGYSDENGKAL
+640 SFEDKGYTDANGNAL

-663 TDIRGQ
+663 TDVRGT
-669 WKTEGSLIKQTSNEE
+669 WKVDGNIIKQTSNGE
-684 SCIRLNPGEITSN
+684 SCIRLNPGEITSE

-702 VRAKKD
+702 VRARKD
-708 AGNEGFLIIFNYVDK
+708 AGNEGFLLIFNYVDDK
-723 NNYCWLNLGGWNNTQ
+723 NYCWLNLGGWNNTQ
-738 HGVESIVNGAKS
+738 HGIEQIVDGAKG
-750 QIATTPGSIETGKW
+750 QVATVSGNIETGRW
-764 YDIELKVVGDSIFA
+764 YDIELKVKGDSIFA
-778 KLDGKEV
+778 SLDGKEI
-785 FSTKLKANTL
+785 FASKLRANTL
-795 PGIFSTAT
+795 PGVFSTAT
-803 LDEQTGEVI
+803 LDENTGEVI
-812 LKIANT
+812 LKVANT
-818 STEHTTAKINLQGK
+818 SSENTTAEICLQGK
-832 EIKNG
+832 TISNA
-837 KLIRLSAKNGLEE
+837 KLIRLSAKNGKEE

-856 TNIYPVENYVTTE
+856 TNVYPTETFVTTSTD
-869 KNGATVEIPAS
+869 GAVVEIPAN
-880 SLNIIRLK
+880 SLNIFRLK

>member
-1 MNNDTP
+1 MKRNN
-7 SQRIKRWIF
+7 
-16 SRKSTF
+16 
-22 YTIFSVL
+22 
-29 STSFPCILC
+29 IL
-38 TFAAVYES
+38 
-46 QQEVTSKSCG
+46 
-56 FMLPANN
+56 L
-63 KQQNKNKPKNKQMN
+63 
-77 KKRQFLLSAALATFM
+77 AALLASSL
-92 AANAQVTIHVDASN
+92 AANAQVKINVDAAN
-106 PGVKVSP
+106 PGIKVSP

-140 FEDDDKNIPT
+140 FEDSDNAIPT
-150 WKTSAQEGAKIQTK
+150 WRTSASNGASITSQLVSKA
-164 LINKG
+164 
-169 LLNKAQGKALQLT
+169 LLNNAQGKALQIT
-182 IAAKPA
+182 VKADKA

-197 FWGINAIQGRTYKL
+197 FWGINAVQGRTYKL
-211 SFWAKGSYKG
+211 SLFAKGNYKG
-221 GLKARLTN
+221 GLKARLIS
-229 AKGDKVYAETALN
+229 ADDKTVYAETTVDA
-242 AKVGKKW
+242 AIGKKW
-249 TKYTAELTANAND
+249 NKYTAELTANAND
-262 AKAQFELVANGKG
+262 PKAQFELVFDGKG
-275 TIVLDVVSLFPPTF
+275 TVTLDVVSLFPPTF
-289 KNRENGL
+289 MNRPNGL

-302 LLYNIHP
+302 LLYNIRP

-338 IEERP
+338 IEQRP

-435 GNENNQPDPAA
+435 GNENNQPDPAL

-456 KFKDAVLAKYPKM
+456 KFKDAVLAKYPNM

-482 PKWHSDESVEL
+482 PTWDSKESVEL

-508 FNKYDNYDRKGS
+508 FNKYDTYNRKGS

-571 NNRMWAPD
+571 NDRMWAPD
-579 MIQYTSDK
+579 MIQFTSDK

-593 YYVQNVMANNIGT
+593 YYVQNLMANNVGT
-606 RVLKVNQENP
+606 RVLKVNQTNP
-616 YKYEQ
+616 YKYGDV
-621 TQVKP
+621 QVKP
-626 AICRVGM
+626 AVCRVGM

-640 SFEDKGYSDENGKAL
+640 SFEDKGYTDANGNAL

-663 TDIRGQ
+663 TDVRGD
-669 WKTEGSLIKQTSNEE
+669 WKVDGNIIKQTSNGE
-684 SCIRLNPGEITSN
+684 SCIRLNPGEITSE

-702 VRAKKD
+702 VRARKD
-708 AGNEGFLIIFNYVDK
+708 AGNEGFLLIFNYVDDK
-723 NNYCWLNLGGWNNTQ
+723 NYCWLNLGGWNNTQ
-738 HGVESIVNGAKS
+738 HGIEQIVDGAKG
-750 QIATTPGSIETGKW
+750 QVATVSGNIETGRW
-764 YDIELKVVGDSIFA
+764 YDIELKVKGDSIFA
-778 KLDGKEV
+778 SLDGKEI
-785 FSTKLKANTL
+785 FATKLRANTL
-795 PGIFSTAT
+795 PGVFSTAT
-803 LDEQTGEVI
+803 LDENTGEVI
-812 LKIANT
+812 LKVANT
-818 STEHTTAKINLQGK
+818 SSENTTAEICLQGK
-832 EIKNG
+832 TISNA
-837 KLIRLSAKNGLEE
+837 KLIRLSAKNGKEE

-856 TNIYPVENYVTTE
+856 TNVYPTETFVTTSTD
-869 KNGATVEIPAS
+869 GAVVEILAN
-880 SLNIIRLK
+880 SLNIFRLK